1 MVTIV
6 NKTLVNNNSP
16 FVFNLEPWMLKKSL
30 SNHFFGQRLKK
41 SFPGTENETVIVN
54 ARNPDQDV
62 MRGNDLEIKSRSF
75 SSYQTFIMKNSTTS
89 LTLMI
94 FFLTK

>member
-1 MVTIV
+1 
-6 NKTLVNNNSP
+6 
-16 FVFNLEPWMLKKSL
+16 MLKKSL

-75 SSYQTFIMKNSTTS
+75 IH
-89 LTLMI
+89 
-94 FFLTK
+94 FLTNINNI

>member
-1 MVTIV
+1 
-6 NKTLVNNNSP
+6 
-16 FVFNLEPWMLKKSL
+16 L

-62 MRGNDLEIKSRSF
+62 MLGNDLEIKSRSF
-75 SSYQTFIMKNSTTS
+75 SSYRTFIMKNSTTS
-89 LTLMI
+89 LTCTLI